1 MKIYPKISPQ
11 EIGYEM
17 MEKIKKSEGIEIQ
30 FFDEGDI
37 TEPFNFEDEVIKRKK
52 EFPNLKEITIHPPL
66 NDYNLELIF
75 LKDENILKNQL
86 YALVKLSKNLD
97 LQLNLIYHTYMPVKQ
112 YISTNLDK
120 RLKENLKIIEGTN
133 VIVLIENLYMILD
146 EKEECSAIEICK
158 KINHP
163 NLRCCLDITH
173 LHCKANS
180 LKKDFYQMVNKELN
194 PNDCK
199 KYIKQIHFAAA
210 LNNDGFIDK
219 KTHGRKHSNFEDLK
233 EDYKI
238 LEKLGLK
245 DKNYITEVSEEDYFT
260 RKDQLEEISMLERCE

>member
-11 EIGYEM
+11 EIGYKM
-17 MEKIKKSEGIEIQ
+17 IEKIKKSEGIEIQ
-30 FFDEGDI
+30 FFDEIGI
-37 TEPFNFEDEVIKRKK
+37 TEPFNFECEVIKRKK

-75 LKDENILKNQL
+75 LKDESILKDQL
-86 YALVKLSKNLD
+86 HKLVELSKKLEIK
-97 LQLNLIYHTYMPVKQ
+97 LNFIYHTYMPVRQ

-120 RLKENLKIIEGTN
+120 RLKEDLKIIEGTN
-133 VIVLIENLYMILD
+133 VTVLIENLYMILD
-146 EKEECSAIEICK
+146 EKEECSAIENCK
-158 KINHP
+158 KIDHP

-180 LKKDFYQMVNKELN
+180 LKKDFYQMVNEELN
-194 PNDCK
+194 PKDCK

-210 LNNDGFIDK
+210 LNNDGYIDK
-219 KTHGRKHSNFEDLK
+219 KTHGRKHSNFDDLK

-238 LEKLGLK
+238 LEKLDLN
-245 DKNYITEVSEEDYFT
+245 DKNFVTEVSEEDYFT
-260 RKDQLEEISMLERCE
+260 REDQLEEISMLEKCE